1 MTPIKKPWSKQTVE
15 ERVRNLLAHHEEY
28 VEKRLDPGDQLL
40 TEHTYKNNLAL
51 YVHVD
56 DQRHFLRL
64 LQSILEDPY
73 VPKEKE

>member
-1 MTPIKKPWSKQTVE
+1 MTEKKRWSQQTVE
-15 ERVRNLLAHHEEY
+15 ERVRNTLAHHKEY
-28 VEKRLDPGDQLL
+28 VEKILDPGDQLL
-40 TEHTYKNNLAL
+40 TEHTYKTNLAL

-73 VPKEKE
+73 VPKGE